1 MDQEQEAKMMEAAL
15 AKQAAEPQHGTVNY
29 TVGRT
34 KDVVVLEF
42 NTTVKW
48 LALSAQGA
56 RNLAAD
62 LRKMAAQLD
71 KQIGTKAQQQHRPP
85 PRKPPSQPGDFSS
98 KRRRNRPRPRSK

>member
-1 MDQEQEAKMMEAAL
+1 MDQFKPEMPVAEQ
-15 AKQAAEPQHGTVNY
+15 QHGTVNY

-42 NTTVKW
+42 DTTVKW

-56 RNLAAD
+56 KNLAAD

-71 KQIGTKAQQQHRPP
+71 KQIGQDARKSQQPP
-85 PRKPPSQPGDFSS
+85 PRKQQDQPRGSGPKRKRQRQRKGS
-98 KRRRNRPRPRSK
+98 K

>member
-1 MDQEQEAKMMEAAL
+1 MDQFKPEIPVAEQ
-15 AKQAAEPQHGTVNY
+15 QHGTVNY

-42 NTTVKW
+42 DTTVKW

-71 KQIGTKAQQQHRPP
+71 KGIGQAARKAQQPL
-85 PRKPPSQPGDFSS
+85 PRSTPVWPRGSGP
-98 KRRRNRPRPRSK
+98 KRRRQRQRKGSK